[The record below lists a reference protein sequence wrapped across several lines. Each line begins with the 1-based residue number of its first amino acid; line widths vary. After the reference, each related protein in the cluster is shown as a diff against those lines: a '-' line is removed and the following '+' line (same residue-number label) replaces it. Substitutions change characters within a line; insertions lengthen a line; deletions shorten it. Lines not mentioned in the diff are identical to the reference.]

1 MCDVSRLT
9 YNIASTGGLYSTM
22 TGILAGFAFLAIT
35 LVLAGSHR
43 RPDDPTPTDRKLEN
57 DIRLLLALT
66 FAFIGLILATIQY
79 AVLAGEGGC
88 SLIAGRA
95 ASEEL
100 LGGIAFAFSALLL
113 FYAIVQML
121 THSGVSDIGAHV
133 RRVVAILGPPLALL
147 LLWLG
152 AEDVA
157 YTPWTLPRDGEL
169 YAAANTAFRRFVE
182 GGTTYLVV
190 VTLACSS
197 GIWLLAR
204 YRKAHKKRP
213 ADLANVT
220 RNPRASSGDASRDK
234 PGWLGRLWALLPFA
248 YPYVS
253 LVFALS
259 AVVRSTLLPET
270 DSSVRLHG
278 WEVMLWIGF
287 AFAGL
292 LLQTGLLAFENGA
305 SSANTEAG
313 SGISETGASDKRS
326 APAAAATTLTDG
338 PGGEVVLPR
347 GTTDASA
354 GV

>member
-9 YNIASTGGLYSTM
+9 YNIAATGGLYSTM

-66 FAFIGLILATIQY
+66 FAFIGLLLATIQY

-121 THSGVSDIGAHV
+121 THSGVADIGAHV

-157 YTPWTLPRDGEL
+157 YTPWTPPKSGEL
-169 YAAANTAFRRFVE
+169 YAAADTAFRRFVE
-182 GGTTYLVV
+182 GGTTYLVL
-190 VTLACSS
+190 VTLAGSS
-197 GIWLLAR
+197 GIWLVAR
-204 YRKAHKKRP
+204 YRRERKTRP
-213 ADLANVT
+213 ADDLANAS
-220 RNPRASSGDASRDK
+220 RAPGVSSGHASGDK
-234 PGWLGRLWALLPFA
+234 PGWVGRLWALLPLA
-248 YPYVS
+248 YSIRVAS
-253 LVFALS
+253 LRVGCSGSIHPASGDRF
-259 AVVRSTLLPET
+259 R
-270 DSSVRLHG
+270 R
-278 WEVMLWIGF
+278 
-287 AFAGL
+287 
-292 LLQTGLLAFENGA
+292 
-305 SSANTEAG
+305 SSAWLGGHALDWVCVRRVALTDRA
-313 SGISETGASDKRS
+313 SGI
-326 APAAAATTLTDG
+326 
-338 PGGEVVLPR
+338 
-347 GTTDASA
+347 
-354 GV
+354 